1 MLKRAERREQ
11 GKRLGR
17 QISEVGTTFIFL
29 LFIWAQTLQDGRTY
43 VFWFSIW
50 TFLYGKMTSQDWQ
63 PYLEIL
69 SFNIRPPWK
78 VYRFVVRAAH
88 VNALGD
94 RRSRSDLA
102 LVINL
107 FLYRIGFGERSC
119 LATNSPRRIDAI
131 QYDFKAHRLEKGLRS
146 MLCTVV
152 FYSWLRVVCSASAK
166 QWLPSVNN
174 EQLKATKASIT
185 RLDSPTGW
193 KSSPEKIFQQRR
205 RRQQQTAEQREHRLA
220 KRRQPRQQDTEER
233 QRQKTNK
240 QLPRCKRNRW
250 RELGGTHRL
259 LCVKFLFGEANIA
272 KNFLWLK
279 IPIKPTVPF
288 MHDSRAQKIDFSHFT
303 A

>member
-1 MLKRAERREQ
+1 
-11 GKRLGR
+11 
-17 QISEVGTTFIFL
+17 
-29 LFIWAQTLQDGRTY
+29 
-43 VFWFSIW
+43 
-50 TFLYGKMTSQDWQ
+50 MTSQDWQ

-69 SFNIRPPWK
+69 SFNKRPPWK
-78 VYRFVVRAAH
+78 VYRFVACAAH
-88 VNALGD
+88 VNALGN

-107 FLYRIGFGERSC
+107 FLYHIGFGERSC
-119 LATNSPRRIDAI
+119 LASNKFATAYWRHPVWLH
-131 QYDFKAHRLEKGLRS
+131 AHRLEKGLRS

-166 QWLPSVNN
+166 QWLPFVNN

-185 RLDSPTGW
+185 TLDSPTGW

-240 QLPRCKRNRW
+240 QTNKQLPRCKRNRW
-250 RELGGTHRL
+250 RELGNPSTA
-259 LCVKFLFGEANIA
+259 LCKISVRRSKYCREFSMA
-272 KNFLWLK
+272 KNSYK
-279 IPIKPTVPF
+279 ADRSI
-288 MHDSRAQKIDFSHFT
+288 HARFSSSEDWFFSFHCLS
-303 A
+303 